1 MLEGCSKKGRMMEG
15 VWYKG
20 TAPSAKADPDTLR
33 FVQVDGSK
41 CVGCD
46 TCIAYCPTGAV
57 QGEPNR
63 EHHIPDPALCINCA
77 QCLTHCPTG
86 AIYEE
91 VSWIGA
97 VRKALKDPSVSVIAM
112 PAPSVRYTIAECFG
126 TRPGTVAYEKLVG
139 ALRKLGFAKVWDVE
153 FGADLTIMEEGTE
166 LIARL
171 TGETKKP
178 LPQLTSCCPGWVK
191 YAETF
196 YPQLIPHLSTAKSP
210 VAMLG
215 AMAKTYGAKRNGIEP
230 SKMMT
235 VSIMPCVAKKHEG
248 MRKELD
254 ASGYRDIDVTVTTRE
269 IAWLLKEEGISLFG
283 VDDASADPLLGDS
296 SGGGTIFAA
305 SGGVMEAAL
314 RFACGRLEP
323 EKNAVIEF
331 QSVRGMKG
339 IRKASVVIGGR
350 TVNVAVANGLK
361 YAIPLCEEIVRGRS
375 PYHFIEVMACPGG
388 CVNGGGNPILPGIF
402 VSLRNHAVRII
413 RGFAKRMADLERG
426 DA

>member
-1 MLEGCSKKGRMMEG
+1 MEG

-20 TAPSAKADPDTLR
+20 TAPSAKTDPDRIR

-63 EHHIPDPALCINCA
+63 EHRIPDPALCITCA
-77 QCLTHCPTG
+77 QCLTHRPTG
-86 AIYEE
+86 AVYEE

-97 VRKALKDPSVSVIAM
+97 VRKAIKDPSVTVVAM

-126 TRPGTVAYEKLVG
+126 ERPGTPAYGKLVG
-139 ALRKLGFAKVWDVE
+139 ALRKLGFDKVWDVE

-166 LIARL
+166 LIKRL
-171 TGETKKP
+171 SGEATKP
-178 LPQLTSCCPGWVK
+178 LPQITSCCPGWVK

-196 YPQLIPHLSTAKSP
+196 YPQLLPHLSTAKSP

-215 AMAKTYGAKRNGIEP
+215 AMAKTYGAEQNGIDP

-254 ASGYRDIDVTVTTRE
+254 SSGYRDIDVTVTTRE
-269 IAWLLKEEGISLFG
+269 IAWLLKEEGINLFA
-283 VDDASADPLLGDS
+283 VDDSTADPLLGDS
-296 SGGGTIFAA
+296 TGGGTIFAA

-323 EKNAVIEF
+323 EKNPVIEF
-331 QSVRGMKG
+331 QAVRGMKG
-339 IRKASVVIGGR
+339 IRHASAVIGGR
-350 TVNVAVANGLK
+350 TVNVAVVSGIK
-361 YAIPLCEEIVRGRS
+361 YAVPLCEQIVRGES

-388 CVNGGGNPILPGIF
+388 CVNGGGNPILPGTLAT
-402 VSLRNHAVRII
+402 LRNHAVRII
-413 RGFAKRMADLERG
+413 RGFAKRLSDLERG